1 MSICTCPCLF
11 TLTCPSQAIS
21 HSRLTS
27 CVCVCPYT
35 SCFPCT
41 LTLIASYVCEP
52 DPVVSLRLTYLR
64 TRPCYFPLADLLHVY
79 ACAPVF
85 VGSPCSLPYHL
96 CVCSCPPAISL
107 AGLAAYISLC
117 ILSLTF
123 PLDVFPCDLASS
135 SGSLFDSGRFPL

>member
-1 MSICTCPCLF
+1 MCICTCPCLF
-11 TLTCPSQAIS
+11 TLTCPSQAVS

-27 CVCVCPYT
+27 CVCVCVPIHFV
-35 SCFPCT
+35 FPLRT
-41 LTLIASYVCEP
+41 LTLIASHVYVP

-107 AGLAAYISLC
+107 AGLAAY
-117 ILSLTF
+117 LSMYIIPDLPLGCF
-123 PLDVFPCDLASS
+123 PLRSCFQLRVII
-135 SGSLFDSGRFPL
+135 